1 MPRNEDCSICLEK
14 IENRWRCRKCK
25 QKTCLICCIKIVKFE
40 DRGSRERKSIKYLHS
55 CPFCRNVTKW
65 LRENFYYHFYLS
77 GLPSITNK
85 GVRSSSGDSRTLS
98 RVEGQPLKPKI
109 SFKKSRRR
117 LSAALSNPVDGPSTF
132 REFMRRRL
140 EEQMLMRRRLEEERL
155 LRRILDEQMLR
166 RRRLEEQMLMR
177 SRDAL
182 DQRSQREERL
192 AHMMQVIE
200 QLTTEINSRSGQ
212 DTNEPS

>member
-1 MPRNEDCSICLEK
+1 MSRNEDCSICLEK
-14 IENRWRCRKCK
+14 IENRWRRRKCK

-40 DRGSRERKSIKYLHS
+40 DRGSRGRKSIKYLHS

-132 REFMRRRL
+132 REFMRGH
-140 EEQMLMRRRLEEERL
+140 LEEEML

-166 RRRLEEQMLMR
+166 WRRYEEQTLMR
-177 SRDAL
+177 PRNAL
-182 DQRSQREERL
+182 DQRSQQEERL